1 MCQSNVVMCLQLW
14 AQRRVV
20 VISSRFV
27 VVIFFLPVTA
37 AVMVINAAVED
48 SSMVH
53 HTDRSGTTVQKQ
65 VASRQQRLFNVAT
78 KADMVQVLVS
88 DRRSV
93 HCGVLAGRQTR
104 RVGPGSCRTHWR
116 IRTDETRGVLLCF

>member
-1 MCQSNVVMCLQLW
+1 M
-14 AQRRVV
+14 

-27 VVIFFLPVTA
+27 VVILFLPVAVVAA
-37 AVMVINAAVED
+37 AVYD
-48 SSMVH
+48 SAMVH

-65 VASRQQRLFNVAT
+65 VASRQQRLSDVAT

-93 HCGVLAGRQTR
+93 HSGVLAGGQTR
-104 RVGPGSCRTHWR
+104 RVGPGGCRTHRR
-116 IRTDETRGVLLCF
+116 IGTDETRGVLLCL

>member
-1 MCQSNVVMCLQLW
+1 MCQGTVVLWLQLW
-14 AQRRVV
+14 AQGRVV

-27 VVIFFLPVTA
+27 VVILFLPVAVVAA
-37 AVMVINAAVED
+37 AVDDNA
-48 SSMVH
+48 MVH

-65 VASRQQRLFNVAT
+65 VASRQQRLPDVAT

-93 HCGVLAGRQTR
+93 HCGVLAGGQTR
-104 RVGPGSCRTHWR
+104 RVGPGGCRTHWR
-116 IRTDETRGVLLCF
+116 IGTDETRGVLLCF

>member
-1 MCQSNVVMCLQLW
+1 MVWLQLW

-27 VVIFFLPVTA
+27 VVILFLPVAVVA
-37 AVMVINAAVED
+37 AVTVED
-48 SSMVH
+48 SAMVH
-53 HTDRSGTTVQKQ
+53 HTDRSGSTVQKQ
-65 VASRQQRLFNVAT
+65 VASRQQRLSDVAT

-93 HCGVLAGRQTR
+93 HCGVLAGGQTR
-104 RVGPGSCRTHWR
+104 RVGPGSCRTYWR
-116 IRTDETRGVLLCF
+116 IGTDET

>member
-1 MCQSNVVMCLQLW
+1 M
-14 AQRRVV
+14 

-27 VVIFFLPVTA
+27 VAIFFLPVAAAIVVTA
-37 AVMVINAAVED
+37 AAAAVED

-65 VASRQQRLFNVAT
+65 VACRQQRLFDVAT

-88 DRRSV
+88 NRRPV
-93 HCGVLAGRQTR
+93 HCGVLAGGQTR
-104 RVGPGSCRTHWR
+104 RVGPGGCRTHWR
-116 IRTDETRGVLLCF
+116 ICTDET

>member
-1 MCQSNVVMCLQLW
+1 
-14 AQRRVV
+14 V

-37 AVMVINAAVED
+37 AVVIITAAAVED

-53 HTDRSGTTVQKQ
+53 HTDHSGTTVQKQ
-65 VASRQQRLFNVAT
+65 VASRQQRLFDVAT

-93 HCGVLAGRQTR
+93 HCGVLACGQTR
-104 RVGPGSCRTHWR
+104 RVGPGGCRTHWR
-116 IRTDETRGVLLCF
+116 IRTDETRGVLLCFQTKTGDT